1 MKKSIVCT
9 LLLLLITIVANAQN
23 VTVQGV
29 VVSATDS
36 EPLIGASVI
45 SEIQGSVGVST
56 DLDGKFTLTVPEGTK
71 LVVSYVGFKS
81 KTVVAEDQMTIAL
94 AEDSEV
100 LDEIVVV
107 GYSAEKKSD
116 LTGSVSVV
124 KMKDV
129 SDTPTGNV
137 LQSLQ
142 GRVPGMTITT
152 DGTPGGL
159 STSTSIRGASSFRSD
174 ANGPLYVID
183 GVMTRDNPGTIIN
196 SNDVESIQVLKD
208 AASASI
214 YGAQAA
220 NGVIIITTKRAKKGE
235 AKVTFDATL
244 SMQTYNSGL
253 DLLDAYQWGDVYWS
267 AYKYAHNGATPQSS
281 VYGTGAKAQLQ
292 TYKNLNGADVL
303 PQTTDWEDAIHRTAL
318 MQTYTIGLSK
328 GTENGT
334 SSFTISWLDHDGV
347 VKGTDYRKLNSRFST
362 DYGFLDNRLKAGG
375 NVTIN
380 WWKAHYMPGGAEENA
395 VKQHPAKAVF
405 DAEGEYVDQIN
416 DILGD
421 APNMMRLI
429 ENEKNNGHEYWRVFG
444 NAYLQVEPIKNLI
457 VKTNFGVNYYSEVN
471 KTFEP
476 AWLRDSVNKLTQSTG
491 KNTDWLWTNTAQY
504 SIDLGKHSIM
514 ALVGVEA
521 KKYHNESFY
530 GYGTG
535 LAIEELNDV
544 YLEHVTSNKN
554 VGAGASNYSMF
565 SGFGKINYS
574 WDDKYLASVTV
585 RRDASSRLSSAHNY
599 DWFPSFSAGWRLSQ
613 EPFMEG
619 TRQWL
624 HNLKLRASYGVNG
637 NDLIDNEAFY
647 AKYLMSLNRG
657 SYNMNGDGTTLSPGA
672 YRIRTTNPDLKW
684 EKTYQ
689 TNVGVDVAFLNN
701 QLEMSVD
708 YFYKET
714 KDMLV
719 DKPYIAA
726 IGEGGYCWYNGGEMT
741 NKGFEGQINWRSK
754 IGKDFNYEIGL
765 NFTVQKNKVT
775 SLLDDIYYTYGGAYG
790 SHTLVGQSLGSWMG
804 FKTDGVF
811 QTQQEVDEY
820 RSKYSVEFGNPA
832 VGRIKYVD
840 VDGNGIIN
848 YNDRTWLGSD
858 LPKAQFGLNLGA
870 SWKGFDLSMF
880 FNSIIRDA
888 FVNSKYYTDLFQCW
902 NGNHGSVLLEAAN
915 AYERFKETGVYECNT
930 PAPTTDNSNN
940 EHEVSEFHI
949 ENGSFLRLKTLT
961 LGYTLP
967 ASVQRSLKMNSAR
980 VYFQAQN
987 VFTITGY
994 SGADPEGLGYPYAL
1008 PRQFTFGIQFG
1019 F

>member
-530 GYGTG
+530 G
-535 LAIEELNDV
+535 
-544 YLEHVTSNKN
+544 
-554 VGAGASNYSMF
+554 
-565 SGFGKINYS
+565 
-574 WDDKYLASVTV
+574 
-585 RRDASSRLSSAHNY
+585 
-599 DWFPSFSAGWRLSQ
+599 
-613 EPFMEG
+613 
-619 TRQWL
+619 
-624 HNLKLRASYGVNG
+624 
-637 NDLIDNEAFY
+637 
-647 AKYLMSLNRG
+647 
-657 SYNMNGDGTTLSPGA
+657 
-672 YRIRTTNPDLKW
+672 
-684 EKTYQ
+684 
-689 TNVGVDVAFLNN
+689 
-701 QLEMSVD
+701 
-708 YFYKET
+708 
-714 KDMLV
+714 
-719 DKPYIAA
+719 
-726 IGEGGYCWYNGGEMT
+726 
-741 NKGFEGQINWRSK
+741 
-754 IGKDFNYEIGL
+754 
-765 NFTVQKNKVT
+765 
-775 SLLDDIYYTYGGAYG
+775 
-790 SHTLVGQSLGSWMG
+790 
-804 FKTDGVF
+804 
-811 QTQQEVDEY
+811 
-820 RSKYSVEFGNPA
+820 
-832 VGRIKYVD
+832 
-840 VDGNGIIN
+840 
-848 YNDRTWLGSD
+848 
-858 LPKAQFGLNLGA
+858 
-870 SWKGFDLSMF
+870 
-880 FNSIIRDA
+880 
-888 FVNSKYYTDLFQCW
+888 
-902 NGNHGSVLLEAAN
+902 
-915 AYERFKETGVYECNT
+915 
-930 PAPTTDNSNN
+930 
-940 EHEVSEFHI
+940 
-949 ENGSFLRLKTLT
+949 
-961 LGYTLP
+961 
-967 ASVQRSLKMNSAR
+967 
-980 VYFQAQN
+980 
-987 VFTITGY
+987 
-994 SGADPEGLGYPYAL
+994 
-1008 PRQFTFGIQFG
+1008 
-1019 F
+1019 

>member
-1 MKKSIVCT
+1 
-9 LLLLLITIVANAQN
+9 
-23 VTVQGV
+23 
-29 VVSATDS
+29 
-36 EPLIGASVI
+36 
-45 SEIQGSVGVST
+45 
-56 DLDGKFTLTVPEGTK
+56 
-71 LVVSYVGFKS
+71 
-81 KTVVAEDQMTIAL
+81 
-94 AEDSEV
+94 
-100 LDEIVVV
+100 
-107 GYSAEKKSD
+107 
-116 LTGSVSVV
+116 
-124 KMKDV
+124 
-129 SDTPTGNV
+129 
-137 LQSLQ
+137 
-142 GRVPGMTITT
+142 
-152 DGTPGGL
+152 
-159 STSTSIRGASSFRSD
+159 
-174 ANGPLYVID
+174 
-183 GVMTRDNPGTIIN
+183 
-196 SNDVESIQVLKD
+196 
-208 AASASI
+208 
-214 YGAQAA
+214 
-220 NGVIIITTKRAKKGE
+220 
-235 AKVTFDATL
+235 
-244 SMQTYNSGL
+244 
-253 DLLDAYQWGDVYWS
+253 
-267 AYKYAHNGATPQSS
+267 
-281 VYGTGAKAQLQ
+281 
-292 TYKNLNGADVL
+292 
-303 PQTTDWEDAIHRTAL
+303 
-318 MQTYTIGLSK
+318 
-328 GTENGT
+328 
-334 SSFTISWLDHDGV
+334 
-347 VKGTDYRKLNSRFST
+347 
-362 DYGFLDNRLKAGG
+362 
-375 NVTIN
+375 
-380 WWKAHYMPGGAEENA
+380 
-395 VKQHPAKAVF
+395 
-405 DAEGEYVDQIN
+405 
-416 DILGD
+416 
-421 APNMMRLI
+421 
-429 ENEKNNGHEYWRVFG
+429 
-444 NAYLQVEPIKNLI
+444 
-457 VKTNFGVNYYSEVN
+457 
-471 KTFEP
+471 
-476 AWLRDSVNKLTQSTG
+476 
-491 KNTDWLWTNTAQY
+491 
-504 SIDLGKHSIM
+504 
-514 ALVGVEA
+514 
-521 KKYHNESFY
+521 
-530 GYGTG
+530 
-535 LAIEELNDV
+535 
-544 YLEHVTSNKN
+544 
-554 VGAGASNYSMF
+554 
-565 SGFGKINYS
+565 
-574 WDDKYLASVTV
+574 
-585 RRDASSRLSSAHNY
+585 
-599 DWFPSFSAGWRLSQ
+599 
-613 EPFMEG
+613 MEG

-657 SYNMNGDGTTLSPGA
+657 SYNMNGDGSTLSPGA

-719 DKPYIAA
+719 EKPYIAA

-741 NKGFEGQINWRSK
+741 NKCFEGQINWRSK